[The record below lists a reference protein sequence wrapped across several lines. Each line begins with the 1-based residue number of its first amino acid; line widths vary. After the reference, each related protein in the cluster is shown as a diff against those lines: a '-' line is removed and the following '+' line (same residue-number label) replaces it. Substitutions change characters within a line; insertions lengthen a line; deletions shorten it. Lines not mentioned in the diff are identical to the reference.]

1 MSERDYHDQHYESEA
16 AAIQGTPI
24 FRRVHDRGARDFL
37 RATGAGRQ
45 HRILSLG
52 CGDGSIERRL
62 APHVGEI
69 VGLDVSS
76 VAVAQAQAAAQAAGL
91 RNLSFAVADAGGLGL
106 ERLGRFDAVAAFAFL
121 HHIEDAAIRETL
133 AAARRALA
141 PGGAFYSVDP
151 SRRRLVGLFTG
162 LVRGTY
168 ERYHSPDE
176 RELDP
181 ATLLAAAGQSG
192 FAHAAIRY
200 VDYFLGP
207 LAWLAPGTPR
217 WLVPALGA
225 LDSAALAVPLLR
237 NYASSFSLLARA

>member
-1 MSERDYHDQHYESEA
+1 MSERDYHDHHYESEA

-24 FRRVHDRGARDFL
+24 FTRVHDRGARDFL
-37 RATGAGRQ
+37 RATGAGKQ

-76 VAVAQAQAAAQAAGL
+76 VAVAQAQAAAAAAGL

-106 ERLGRFDAVAAFAFL
+106 DRLGRFDAVAAFAFL
-121 HHIEDAAIRETL
+121 HHIEDAAIRDTL

-151 SRRRLVGLFTG
+151 SRR
-162 LVRGTY
+162 
-168 ERYHSPDE
+168 
-176 RELDP
+176 
-181 ATLLAAAGQSG
+181 
-192 FAHAAIRY
+192 
-200 VDYFLGP
+200 
-207 LAWLAPGTPR
+207 
-217 WLVPALGA
+217 
-225 LDSAALAVPLLR
+225 
-237 NYASSFSLLARA
+237 